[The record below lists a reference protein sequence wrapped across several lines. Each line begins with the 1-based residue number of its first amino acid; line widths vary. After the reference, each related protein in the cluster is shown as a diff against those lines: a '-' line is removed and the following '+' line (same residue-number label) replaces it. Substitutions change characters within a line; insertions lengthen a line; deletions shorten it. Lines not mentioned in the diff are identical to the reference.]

1 MIIKAHQKGLTNTH
15 KGYKCA
21 TSLPRLFTLA
31 VIPSKRKVIHM
42 PQSPDSL
49 PNLMPAWLKQVR
61 PDDLPEVYQEMAT
74 VIGVQATVQLAQT
87 FAGSSVYFPKLERA
101 LLSLRNQVI
110 QREFDGANIKQLA
123 RRWNLSAR
131 HLRHIVNPPRPG
143 RA

>member
-1 MIIKAHQKGLTNTH
+1 
-15 KGYKCA
+15 
-21 TSLPRLFTLA
+21 
-31 VIPSKRKVIHM
+31 M
-42 PQSPDSL
+42 PQPPEAM
-49 PNLMPAWLKQVR
+49 PNLMPGWLKQVD
-61 PDDLPEVYQEMAT
+61 PDDLPEVYQEMAE

-110 QREFDGANIKQLA
+110 RREFDGANIKQLS